1 MQRGIGKKKG
11 GRAHES
17 WFDVRI
23 EKKKNKNAWKN

>member
-11 GRAHES
+11 GRAHEL

-23 EKKKNKNAWKN
+23 EKKNKNAWKN